1 MIQKNVRVGRAG
13 KLSGQSLSTIRR
25 WCDKGLLHFVRIN
38 GHRLIEVQSLS
49 DLLEAG
55 DAPPRAPRQSS
66 SRARAIGRAA
76 RAQMGKEGW

>member
-38 GHRLIEVQSLS
+38 GHRLIEV
-49 DLLEAG
+49 
-55 DAPPRAPRQSS
+55 
-66 SRARAIGRAA
+66 
-76 RAQMGKEGW
+76 